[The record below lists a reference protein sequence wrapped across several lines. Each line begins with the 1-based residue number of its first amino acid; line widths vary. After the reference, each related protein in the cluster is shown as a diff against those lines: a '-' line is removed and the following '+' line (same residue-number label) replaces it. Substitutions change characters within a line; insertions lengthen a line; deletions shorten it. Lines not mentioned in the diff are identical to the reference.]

1 MTPSLKSVH
10 HTYGLREVCCSST
23 KESVH
28 VYRCLKCE
36 GYVVQDSTH
45 DALQISPEL
54 FSPIHTSLIIKKKC
68 TRVLPATFSP
78 KGNPKAFVQ
87 LHRKDRVFCNK
98 KKKKKNNQ
106 ENLSRRRLPLQDV
119 KRLKEKLTSAQEEG
133 QPQLR
138 SIIWNLKSG
147 VLLLPNI
154 CHKLFQYCLSVI
166 LQEPAKKGSQV
177 LANILP
183 VLT

>member
-1 MTPSLKSVH
+1 MLLFTNIGCCSQEWKMTPSLKSVH

-98 KKKKKNNQ
+98 KKKKKQ
-106 ENLSRRRLPLQDV
+106 PGKSQQKETTSV
-119 KRLKEKLTSAQEEG
+119 GCKKTKRKANKRPGRGPAIAEKYNMELEIRGTSAAKHMSQAV
-133 QPQLR
+133 P
-138 SIIWNLKSG
+138 I
-147 VLLLPNI
+147 
-154 CHKLFQYCLSVI
+154 LSVCYSI
-166 LQEPAKKGSQV
+166 GAS
-177 LANILP
+177 
-183 VLT
+183 